1 MAGATE
7 LRRVGGACATRTYA
21 ADTRTLTIDF
31 SPTNCLCPDRY
42 YWRGKIMVHFTGTS
56 LTYYSGA
63 VVTLESYFVND
74 NQHMATRT
82 FTDLSNGSYSVD
94 VANGSVIFAKGG
106 THTWTVHCDYAR
118 MAGCGT
124 PLALDD
130 VSSVTGQSAGT
141 NRKGVNYTAAIT
153 KPPIKRGDCYKYY
166 VAGVVTLENSKG
178 NILLID
184 YDPSGF
190 QACHNTASVT
200 SNSWTKIIILH

>member
-7 LRRVGGACATRTYA
+7 LRRVCGACATCTYA

-31 SPTNCLCPDRY
+31 SPTNCLCPDGR
-42 YWRGKIMVHFTGTS
+42 YWRGKIVVYFTGTS
-56 LTYYSGA
+56 LTRYSGA
-63 VVTLESYFVND
+63 VVTLESYFVNN
-74 NQHMATRT
+74 NQYMATRT

-106 THTWTVHCDYAR
+106 THTWTAHCDYAR
-118 MAGCGT
+118 TAGYGT

-166 VAGVVTLENSKG
+166 VADVVTLENSKG
-178 NILLID
+178 NILVIN
-184 YDPSGF
+184 YDPSGL
-190 QACHNTASVT
+190 QACYNTASVT
-200 SNSWTKIIILH
+200 SNSWTK